1 MEKSIE
7 EQLIEI
13 GKNLIIFPGNK
24 SEFEEMIGMQTNI
37 LDFSDSR
44 NKGVFYG
51 PSRCYKHKNP
61 FDYNSIKKQKK
72 ILEFGGIDA
81 IINSRH
87 VDLAGQTGGIIGGTR
102 IIAYYGLP
110 VKRIL

>member
-24 SEFEEMIGMQTNI
+24 SEFEEMIGVQTNI

-44 NKGVFYG
+44 NKGVFYD
-51 PSRCYKHKNP
+51 P
-61 FDYNSIKKQKK
+61 FEYNSIKKQKK

-81 IINSRH
+81 IINARR
-87 VDLAGQTGGIIGGTR
+87 VDLAGQTGGVIGGRR